1 MVVHNFYVQR
11 ILTMPAE
18 ANPPL
23 IVHADA
29 VLAFAVVFQR
39 LQVVAIRDTQI
50 IQAPGLMQ
58 HQQFPPRHALN
69 LPRQPAR
76 RFIVKQLFSFVA
88 GKAAYHLGRL

>member
-1 MVVHNFYVQR
+1 
-11 ILTMPAE
+11 
-18 ANPPL
+18 L

-50 IQAPGLMQ
+50 IQAPGLML

-69 LPRQPAR
+69 LPRQPA
-76 RFIVKQLFSFVA
+76 
-88 GKAAYHLGRL
+88 

>member
-29 VLAFAVVFQR
+29 VLAFAAA
-39 LQVVAIRDTQI
+39 LQGFEPVSRRHGYVS
-50 IQAPGLMQ
+50 
-58 HQQFPPRHALN
+58 QFRGG
-69 LPRQPAR
+69 
-76 RFIVKQLFSFVA
+76 V
-88 GKAAYHLGRL
+88 